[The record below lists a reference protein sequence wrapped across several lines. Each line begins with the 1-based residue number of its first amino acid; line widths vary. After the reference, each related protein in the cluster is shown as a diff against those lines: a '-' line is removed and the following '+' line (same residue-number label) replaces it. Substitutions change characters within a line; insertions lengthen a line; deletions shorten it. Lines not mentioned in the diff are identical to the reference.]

1 MPLWDKAISIWLNNS
16 QLNCIPGEIAM
27 SDFELIATDAP
38 MIKVKQV
45 REKKIK
51 DKRRNFDARQKVQN
65 INPRRK

>member
-1 MPLWDKAISIWLNNS
+1 
-16 QLNCIPGEIAM
+16 M

-51 DKRRNFDARQKVQN
+51 GKRRNFDARQKVQN
-65 INPRRK
+65 INPRRR